1 MPRAA
6 DQHLEKRILT
16 AARRLCHARGV
27 HGLTLR
33 AVARAAGTTTPTV
46 YKRFRNKAALQNALA
61 TEIRQ
66 EMIEFVFAAPG
77 IEQIYRR
84 YVQFIEENSED
95 YQVLQHTQTEILA
108 PESGRPGK
116 TRFLAELARRFGG
129 KPVEYDLA
137 FYAFFLLCQGAAS
150 FMGVGSSLDLRA
162 EVREQCIAVCDRLLQ
177 HIDILRAPS

>member
-6 DQHLEKRILT
+6 DRNIEKRILA
-16 AARRLCHARGV
+16 AARRLCHLRGV

-46 YKRFRNKAALQNALA
+46 YKRFRNKAALQNAVA

-66 EMIEFVFAAPG
+66 EMLEFVFAAPSV
-77 IEQIYRR
+77 EQIYRR
-84 YVQFIEENSED
+84 YLQSIEENFED
-95 YQVLQHTQTEILA
+95 FEVLHGTQAQLLA

-129 KPVEYDLA
+129 NPEEYDLA
-137 FYAFFLLCQGAAS
+137 FYALFLLCQGAAN
-150 FMGVGSSLDLRA
+150 FLGAGSSPDMRV
-162 EVREQCIAVCDRLLQ
+162 EIREQCIAVCDLLIQ
-177 HIDILRAPS
+177 HINILRVSG

>member
-6 DQHLEKRILT
+6 DQNLEKRILT

-46 YKRFRNKAALQNALA
+46 YKRFRNKEALRTALSSQ
-61 TEIRQ
+61 IRD
-66 EMIEFVFAAPG
+66 EMFEFIFAAPG

-95 YQVLQHTQTEILA
+95 YEVLQGTQSEILA
-108 PESGRPGK
+108 PETGRPGK
-116 TRFLAELARRFGG
+116 TRLLAELSRRFGG
-129 KPVEYDLA
+129 KPEDYELA
-137 FYAFFLLCQGAAS
+137 FYALFLLCQGAAS
-150 FMGVGSSLDLRA
+150 FMGVGSSPDLRA
-162 EVREQCIAVCDRLLQ
+162 EMREQCVAVCDRLLQ
-177 HIDILRAPS
+177 HMDILRNQ

>member
-6 DQHLEKRILT
+6 DQNLEKRILT

-27 HGLTLR
+27 HGITLR

-46 YKRFRNKAALQNALA
+46 YKRFRNKAALQNAIA

-66 EMIEFVFAAPG
+66 EMIEFVLGAPG

-84 YVQFIEENSED
+84 YLKFIEENSED
-95 YQVLQHTQTEILA
+95 FEVLQVRQTEIMT

-116 TRFLAELARRFGG
+116 KRFLAELARRFGG
-129 KPVEYDLA
+129 IPEEYDLV
-137 FYAFFLLCQGAAS
+137 FYALFLMCQGAAG
-150 FMGVGSSLDLRA
+150 FLGAGSSPDLRA
-162 EVREQCIAVCDRLLQ
+162 EMREQCINVCDRLVQ
-177 HIDILRAPS
+177 HLEILRNPV

>member
-1 MPRAA
+1 MPRTA
-6 DQHLEKRILT
+6 DQHLEQRILT

-27 HGLTLR
+27 PGLTLR

-61 TEIRQ
+61 TEIRR
-66 EMIEFVFAAPG
+66 EMTEFVFAAPG

-95 YQVLQHTQTEILA
+95 YEVLLRTQTQILS

-116 TRFLAELARRFGG
+116 TRFLAELTRRFGG
-129 KPVEYDLA
+129 KPEDYELS
-137 FYAFFLLCQGAAS
+137 FYALFLLCQGAAS
-150 FMGVGSSLDLRA
+150 FMGVGSSPDLRA
-162 EVREQCIAVCDRLLQ
+162 EMREHCIAVCDRLLQ
-177 HIDILRAPS
+177 HIDILRNKS